1 MDVPAV
7 PVTGRNTSM
16 NNRTFRDRLA
26 PYLYITP
33 IGAILLV
40 FVAMS
45 VVLSVILSFT
55 HYNILQPPTF
65 AGLDNY
71 TRLFQDSKF
80 IKAFWNTL
88 MLMIIVIP
96 LQMVVSLIV
105 SAFLVD
111 QRKTVL
117 GKIANWAIFVPVLCS
132 NAVVGVVWREMLNM
146 HTGVIQ
152 SVLGLFHV
160 DASMLL
166 GNESTALV
174 TLAFIAVWKNIGYYT
189 IIYYSGMLG
198 ISDTYYEAARMDGA
212 GKLRYFFS
220 ITLPLLKPSLI
231 LTLFLSVAGSVQYY
245 DLIANLTGGGP
256 NNATTTLVVYAYSM
270 CFGTGNAGYAMA
282 IANILLLIVI
292 LFSLLQRKLAGREA
306 SLI

>member
-1 MDVPAV
+1 
-7 PVTGRNTSM
+7 M
-16 NNRTFRDRLA
+16 NNRTIGDRLV
-26 PYLYITP
+26 PYLYISP

-40 FVAMS
+40 FVAASVILS
-45 VVLSVILSFT
+45 VVLSFT

-88 MLMIIVIP
+88 ILMIIVIP

-111 QRKTVL
+111 QRNTLL

-152 SVLGLFHV
+152 SILGLFHA

-174 TLAFIAVWKNIGYYT
+174 TLALIAVWKNIGYYS

-282 IANILLLIVI
+282 IANVLLLIVI